1 MTQPGP
7 ADGTL
12 GSGTPI
18 GTSSPTMRDVAHRA
32 GVSPMTVSRAL
43 RDDPRVSP
51 EAKTRVVDA
60 VSELGYR
67 RNEAAR
73 NLRLGRSNGLIGLV
87 VTNLANPFYS
97 QLALGVEAMAAEHG
111 ARVMLGNSGE
121 DVARERQLVHDF
133 ASRRLDGII
142 VVPTGSNHLHLQPAQ
157 LSGIPVV
164 LAAGPPVRFEADAVL
179 LDDFGG
185 TWEATHHLIEAG
197 HRKIA
202 FLGLPASTWTGSE
215 RFRGYCAALEEA
227 GIPLDDRIISLQ
239 HRDVPAAERAM
250 LALLDAE
257 DPPTAVFTANN
268 RNTIGAYRAIR
279 GRQSGTALAGFDDFE
294 LADMLSL
301 PLTVVA
307 YDPRELGRRAAEL
320 LCDRIDHAD
329 PQSPRRVVIPTKLV
343 QYGQAGSPTSPS
355 LPGRRPRRLPQ
366 PCRTERSGVP

>member
-1 MTQPGP
+1 MTLLPP
-7 ADGTL
+7 AGDPPN
-12 GSGTPI
+12 SGTS
-18 GTSSPTMRDVAHRA
+18 GTSGAAGASASIGNPTMNDVAHHA

-51 EAKTRVVDA
+51 ETKIRVMGA
-60 VSELGYR
+60 VNALGYR

-73 NLRLGRSNGLIGLV
+73 NLRLGRASGLIGLV

-97 QLALGVEAMAAEHG
+97 QLALGVEAMAAENG
-111 ARVMLGNSGE
+111 TRVMLGNSGE
-121 DVARERQLVHDF
+121 DVARERQLVQDF

-142 VVPTGSNHLHLQPAQ
+142 VVPAGSDHRHLQPAQ
-157 LSGIPVV
+157 LAGIPVV
-164 LAAGPPVRFEADAVL
+164 LAASPPIRFEADAVL

-185 TWEATHHLIEAG
+185 SWDATQHLIEAG

-202 FLGLPASTWTGSE
+202 FLGLQASTWTGSE

-227 GIPLDDRIISLQ
+227 GIPLDERIISRQ
-239 HRDVPAAERAM
+239 QRDVAAAEQAM
-250 LALLDAE
+250 LELLDIE

-279 GRQSGTALAGFDDFE
+279 ARRPDVALAGFDDFE

-301 PLTVVA
+301 PLTVIS

-320 LCDRIDHAD
+320 LRDRIDNPRAQHAA
-329 PQSPRRVVIPTKLV
+329 RRIVLPTTLV
-343 QYGQAGSPTSPS
+343 EYGPA
-355 LPGRRPRRLPQ
+355 
-366 PCRTERSGVP
+366 

>member
-1 MTQPGP
+1 MKLPPP
-7 ADGTL
+7 ADDTPASGIL
-12 GSGTPI
+12 GSSGN
-18 GTSSPTMRDVAHRA
+18 PTMSDVAHHA

-51 EAKTRVVDA
+51 ETKTRVMGA
-60 VSELGYR
+60 VNALGYR
-67 RNEAAR
+67 RNEVAR
-73 NLRLGRSNGLIGLV
+73 NLRLGRSSGLIGLV

-97 QLALGVEAMAAEHG
+97 QLALGVEAMVAENG
-111 ARVMLGNSGE
+111 MRVLLGNSGE

-142 VVPTGSNHLHLQPAQ
+142 AVPAGSDHRHLHPAQ
-157 LSGIPVV
+157 LAGIPVV
-164 LAAGPPVRFEADAVL
+164 LAASPPVRFETDAVL

-185 TWEATHHLIEAG
+185 TWEATHHLIEAQ

-202 FLGLPASTWTGSE
+202 FLGLQASTWTGSE

-227 GIPLDDRIISLQ
+227 GIPLDDRIISRQ
-239 HRDVPAAERAM
+239 QRDVVGAERAM
-250 LALLDAE
+250 LELLDTE

-279 GRQSGTALAGFDDFE
+279 ARRSNTALAGFDDFE

-301 PLTVVA
+301 PLTVVS

-320 LCDRIDHAD
+320 LRDRIDN
-329 PQSPRRVVIPTKLV
+329 PQALRHRDARRIVIPTRLV
-343 QYGQAGSPTSPS
+343 EYGPA
-355 LPGRRPRRLPQ
+355 
-366 PCRTERSGVP
+366 